1 MAKELLDI
9 IYCFKQW
16 APVLELQIVLTY
28 MTMISRRNSLAILCL
43 ITTCPFSLKVCLVS
57 SENNLH

>member
-16 APVLELQIVLTY
+16 APVLELQIVLH
-28 MTMISRRNSLAILCL
+28 
-43 ITTCPFSLKVCLVS
+43 
-57 SENNLH
+57 LHDHDKQKK